1 VTVTYN
7 TDVINQRLQ
16 VVVDAIDAG
25 AASGTLHIG
34 TAGMGTTLAI
44 ITLSDPSATVAVGVL
59 TFAGLPKATIAIGSG
74 IPAAAQ
80 IYDSNNVLVITD
92 LTVAQSGADVIV
104 NQSTITAGDTVT
116 LIAVSQITGH

>member
-1 VTVTYN
+1 
-7 TDVINQRLQ
+7 
-16 VVVDAIDAG
+16 
-25 AASGTLHIG
+25 
-34 TAGMGTTLAI
+34 MGTTLAI